1 MSHFNINDFDNE
13 SNLSEE
19 ENAFGF
25 SNISK
30 LMQIEKVK
38 YPNENFVNLSLDSF
52 HASFS
57 ERKTEPSF
65 QNINLDLK
73 ALYLQKEHER
83 KSEPFS
89 KSFLT
94 KKRKRENNNNERNEE
109 KNWEGEEQKEK
120 AKTKRKKNS
129 KNNKNN
135 RNGNSYNN
143 LGRKKKE
150 PNNKEK
156 AGHNKFTKDNIMR
169 KLKTFIFQ
177 YILKLLNNSLKDKK
191 YQFYKLHKKLHENLK
206 KSFNEELLKTKLC
219 DIYSNLLFQNSIKNS
234 NNPNKKL
241 IDQIYKEKKEKKTI
255 KILDM
260 KFIEILEYI
269 RKNDLNTYLNSIRDK
284 EIRNNNEE
292 EIELY
297 MNDVESLLFNYENW
311 FYNKLGRN
319 R

>member
-120 AKTKRKKNS
+120 AKTKRKIITKIIKIIGMVIVIIILEEKRKS
-129 KNNKNN
+129 QII
-135 RNGNSYNN
+135 
-143 LGRKKKE
+143 KKKR
-150 PNNKEK
+150 
-156 AGHNKFTKDNIMR
+156 DI
-169 KLKTFIFQ
+169 I
-177 YILKLLNNSLKDKK
+177 SL
-191 YQFYKLHKKLHENLK
+191 Q
-206 KSFNEELLKTKLC
+206 
-219 DIYSNLLFQNSIKNS
+219 
-234 NNPNKKL
+234 
-241 IDQIYKEKKEKKTI
+241 
-255 KILDM
+255 KITL
-260 KFIEILEYI
+260 
-269 RKNDLNTYLNSIRDK
+269 
-284 EIRNNNEE
+284 
-292 EIELY
+292 
-297 MNDVESLLFNYENW
+297 
-311 FYNKLGRN
+311 
-319 R
+319 